1 MAEIIK
7 AEAIVLRKTNFK
19 DSSLIVQFYTKKF
32 GKVSALLKGARS
44 SKSKIGSKVDVLNH
58 TEIVLYKKEERE
70 LHLDLVTQA
79 NLKNHFPNIKE
90 DLDRLKYASSV
101 CELILNLIP
110 ENESNEKL
118 FRGVIK
124 IISLMNNKDSD
135 PQVLFARFLL
145 FFIKEIGYEI
155 STEKCVS
162 CGNSLN
168 IFGRN
173 AFNYAEGIICEN
185 CCNDQ
190 ILAYKLS
197 AELFE
202 LFNCLSTRK
211 KIISVEKKNIN
222 SVIFILE
229 KFLTYHI
236 PEFKGIRT
244 LKLL

>member
-7 AEAIVLRKTNFK
+7 AESIVLRKTNFK
-19 DSSLIVQFYTKKF
+19 DSSLIVQFYTKDY
-32 GKVSALLKGARS
+32 GKISALLKGARS

-70 LHLDLVTQA
+70 LHLVTQA
-79 NLKNHFPNIKE
+79 NLKNHFPTIKE
-90 DLDRLKYASSV
+90 DLDRLKYASAV
-101 CELILNLIP
+101 CELVLNLIP
-110 ENESNEKL
+110 ENESNEKI

-124 IISLMNNKDSD
+124 IISLMDKKDSD
-135 PQVLFARFLL
+135 PQILFARFLL

-162 CGNSLN
+162 CGNPFEKSN
-168 IFGRN
+168 NN

-185 CCNDQ
+185 CYNEQ
-190 ILAYKLS
+190 ILSYKLS

-211 KIISVEKKNIN
+211 KINSLNKKNID
-222 SVIFILE
+222 SIIFILE

-236 PEFKGIRT
+236 SEFKGIRT

>member
-7 AEAIVLRKTNFK
+7 VEAIVLRKTNFK
-19 DSSLIVQFYTKKF
+19 DSSLIVQFYTKDY
-32 GKVSALLKGARS
+32 GKISALLKGARS

-70 LHLDLVTQA
+70 LHLVTQA
-79 NLKNHFPNIKE
+79 NLKNHFPTIKE
-90 DLDRLKYASSV
+90 DLDRLKYASAV

-110 ENESNEKL
+110 EGENNEKI

-124 IISLMNNKDSD
+124 IISLMNKKESN
-135 PQVLFARFLL
+135 PQILFARFFI

-162 CGNSLN
+162 CGNPFENSKH
-168 IFGRN
+168 N
-173 AFNYAEGIICEN
+173 AFNYAEGIICRN
-185 CCNDQ
+185 CYNEQ

-197 AELFE
+197 AELFD

-211 KIISVEKKNIN
+211 KINTENKKNID